1 MLSKV
6 ARMKWVLHNG
16 MKIVRITAGVAII
29 LIGMG
34 LGFVPGIPG
43 FPLVFL
49 GLTILAVDFVWARR
63 LKQRL
68 KEEATRVVDKVRRKS
83 VAK

>member
-1 MLSKV
+1 MDWLSRHGKKV
-6 ARMKWVLHNG
+6 IRLV
-16 MKIVRITAGVAII
+16 AGVAVL

-49 GLTILAVDFVWARR
+49 GLSLLAMDFVWARR
-63 LKQRL
+63 LKMRL
-68 KEEATRVVDKVRRKS
+68 EAEAKKVVEKVRGPS
-83 VAK
+83 

>member
-1 MLSKV
+1 MNWIV
-6 ARMKWVLHNG
+6 HHG
-16 MKIVRITAGVAII
+16 MKIIRITAGIAVI

-43 FPLVFL
+43 FPLVLL

-63 LKQRL
+63 LKTHL
-68 KEEATRVVDKVRRKS
+68 KDQSDKVVAGIRKQFKKD
-83 VAK
+83 APAGKT

>member
-1 MLSKV
+1 VNWV
-6 ARMKWVLHNG
+6 ARHAKRV
-16 MKIVRITAGVAII
+16 IRITAGVAVI

-49 GLTILAVDFVWARR
+49 GLGILAADFVWAAR
-63 LKQRL
+63 LHAKM
-68 KEEATRVVDKVRRKS
+68 KETGGKIIEKVRRKK
-83 VAK
+83 AD